1 MLEKCLA
8 DVLPFTS
15 GDMRQQLL
23 EKLFTYAELLV
34 KWNNVYNLT
43 AITKMEDIAYKHFL
57 DSLLVLPY
65 LQGDRIIDVGTGA
78 GLPGIPLALSC
89 QGKQFTLLDSNNKKI
104 RFLRQVITELGLK
117 NVTVIHARS
126 EEFMPANK
134 FDTVIVR
141 AFAALPIII
150 EKTQHLVA
158 PHGEIVAMKGKV
170 TPEDLTAL
178 PAEFVI
184 QETIRVDTKTEF
196 SKQLGKR
203 HIIRVT
209 KKG

>member
-1 MLEKCLA
+1 
-8 DVLPFTS
+8 
-15 GDMRQQLL
+15 
-23 EKLFTYAELLV
+23 
-34 KWNNVYNLT
+34 
-43 AITKMEDIAYKHFL
+43 
-57 DSLLVLPY
+57 
-65 LQGDRIIDVGTGA
+65 
-78 GLPGIPLALSC
+78 
-89 QGKQFTLLDSNNKKI
+89 
-104 RFLRQVITELGLK
+104 
-117 NVTVIHARS
+117 VIHARS